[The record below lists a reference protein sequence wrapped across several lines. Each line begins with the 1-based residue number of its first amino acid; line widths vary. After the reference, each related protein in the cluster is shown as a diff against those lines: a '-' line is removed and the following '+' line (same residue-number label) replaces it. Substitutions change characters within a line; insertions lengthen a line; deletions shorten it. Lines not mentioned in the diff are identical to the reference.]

1 MAEPKPTPNEAKN
14 DLIKLLKTMPDDLP
28 QMLFQLRIKY
38 NVPIV
43 RVSAKTPPQPKKLTN
58 KNK

>member
-43 RVSAKTPPQPKKLTN
+43 RVSAKTPPQPTKD
-58 KNK
+58 